1 MTRYLFLT
9 ALSLSLLYPVML
21 FSQIKPG
28 TVVVRP
34 KEIDDVLN
42 NPGIGFN
49 TFQRF
54 NGDTLNAGDDWT
66 EGFPI
71 DYQPFSGN
79 LVNKSHP
86 QTSIAYWR
94 VYWKYIEPQKGKYRW
109 DLIDQALARAE
120 ERGQTLLL
128 RIAPYGDLEPNEDIV
143 ESKEDVPLWYRE
155 MVGKNTTWKYSN
167 PVNKWLVD
175 PEDPRYVEY
184 FGGFISELGK
194 RYDGHPALEAVDLS
208 IVGAWG
214 EGAGSELLT
223 QKTREAL
230 VDAYTDNFKVSP
242 LIALLM
248 DEKTNKYANSKAN
261 VGWRVDCIGDLGYW
275 AKEQNGFTHMYDNY
289 PQIIIQYGTSDNW
302 KTAPLSMEICGT
314 FLNWR
319 DEQKYSMEDVKY
331 IFDQTLKWHISSFNA
346 KSSPV
351 PPEWEPLVNDWLK
364 KMGYRFVL
372 RKFAYPETVKRN
384 AKLPF
389 ESWWENKGVAPCYK
403 KCPLAIKL
411 KSEKDSVIFLTDA
424 DIRHWL
430 PGDNLY
436 DNGVFI
442 PVNFTPGYYDLQIAL
457 VDASTRKPK
466 IQLAIEGKN
475 KDGWYQL
482 GKIKIE

>member
-54 NGDTLNAGDDWT
+54 NGDTLNAGDGWT

-71 DYQPFSGN
+71 DYQTFRGD
-79 LVNKSHP
+79 LVNKNHP

-128 RIAPYGDLEPNEDIV
+128 RIAPYGDLEPNEDIL

-155 MVGKNTTWKYSN
+155 MAGKNTTWKYSN

-319 DEQKYSMEDVKY
+319 DEQKYSKEDVKY

-442 PVNFTPGYYDLQIAL
+442 PLNFTPGYYDLQIAL